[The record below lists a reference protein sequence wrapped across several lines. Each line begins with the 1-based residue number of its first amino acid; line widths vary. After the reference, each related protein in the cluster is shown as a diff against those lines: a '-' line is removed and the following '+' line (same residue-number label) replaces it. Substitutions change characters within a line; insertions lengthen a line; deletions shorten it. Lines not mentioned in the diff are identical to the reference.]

1 MAQPANK
8 CQALRMRLTFPYP
21 DKTPAAFA
29 VDGIPAAVVAQIPVV
44 VAQSPAA
51 QVGMAQMVA
60 EVVVVAETP
69 AVAGVVVVMAAAEV
83 VVVAAAEVAE
93 AVGVAVV
100 AEVQS
105 FDPGSP

>member
-1 MAQPANK
+1 
-8 CQALRMRLTFPYP
+8 MRLTFPYP

-29 VDGIPAAVVAQIPVV
+29 VDGIPAAAVAQIPVV

-83 VVVAAAEVAE
+83 VVAVAAAEVAVGV
-93 AVGVAVV
+93 AVVVAVV